1 MSSNPTY
8 EELESRVREFEED
21 ATRRREAEQAL
32 RKDSEQYRRFI
43 ENATVAVFVAQRGV
57 LVFVNPM
64 ASAMTG
70 YSAEEL
76 CTRPFIEFI
85 HPQDKQMVLDRHL
98 RRTRGED
105 LPSNYPFRIVHK
117 EGGSR
122 WVELRTVVIDWSGEP
137 ATLNF
142 LSDISAQKEA
152 EQALETSERKYC
164 ELSKMLRLMCD
175 NVPDMI
181 WAKDLK
187 KRFLFAN
194 RAICRN
200 LLNTIDTD
208 EPIGKTDMFFAH
220 RERESRP
227 HDPHWHTFGE
237 ICTDSDQVVMDS
249 RQPGHF
255 DEFGNVKG
263 SFLFLDVHKA
273 PFFDEEGEMI
283 GTVGC
288 AHDVTAEREVA
299 AKYRL
304 LADKMRDIVWMVDM
318 DLHTTYV
325 SPSVETVLG
334 FTPEE
339 RVLQRLEE
347 QITPESLAIVS
358 EVLGR
363 EMARE
368 ERGGADP
375 DRSVTL
381 VLEYYHKDGST
392 RWMENVIRGICNK
405 QGIPTGFHGVSRD
418 ITDRRREDAAER
430 LEMTRRQREASVVA
444 AIAASANLAEGAVR
458 DLAFQLT
465 EGASAA
471 IEVER
476 VGVWLFDEDGSRLVN
491 IDNYLASTG
500 DHMSGEVLL
509 ENEFRN
515 EFEALKHAKY
525 VDANDP
531 LTDPRTTGY
540 AEEYVKPN
548 RIAAMLDGVIRLGG
562 RNLGVICFEHV
573 GKWHRWQNDEIA
585 FVCQLAD
592 QVALAISNCER
603 RRAEEALQ
611 ESEER
616 YRHLVENTSE
626 AILVIQDGMVKFV
639 NSRTVTSFG
648 YSEAELLARPV
659 FELIHPGD
667 RDMVIQRYRQKIDGD
682 PKPTRYAYRVIH
694 KSGAIRWIEISSV
707 RIDWQGRPATLNLIT
722 DITDRKQT
730 EEALRQS
737 EIFLKET
744 ERIARLGGWKANPE
758 TDYLEWTEGVYN
770 IIEAPPDQKPGLSEG
785 LRFFLPEYIPVIREN
800 LARCLATGEAFCT
813 ECALTTTTG
822 KRLWTEVRGLA
833 PVVEEERSYVLG
845 TFQDITERKRT
856 EDVLRESEER
866 FRILTEK
873 SPLGMALIGMDGRY
887 EYLNPAFVSMFGY
900 TLEEI
905 PTGREWFRIAY
916 PDPTY
921 RREVIA
927 AWKDELALISQGDVR
942 TRTFMVQCK
951 CGTPKTIL
959 FRPVSLVSGR
969 QLLVC
974 EDITENIRAEEEK
987 ARLNAQLLQAQK
999 MESVGRLAG
1008 GVAHDSNNMLQAI
1021 LGHAEL
1027 TSMTLEQNHPAQRHL
1042 KKIQAAAERSATVV
1056 RQLLAFARKQAVS
1069 PRALD
1074 LNDTVSAM
1082 LKMVRRLVGEDIDL
1096 AWMPGHQLWKV
1107 MMDPS
1112 QVDQILVN
1120 LVVNARDAIA
1130 GVGKIVVE
1138 TRNMLLDESYCM
1150 EHPECIPGEYV
1161 LLGVTDNG
1169 TGMGK
1174 EILDHLFEPFFT
1186 TKEPGK
1192 GTGLGLSTIYGIVK
1206 QNNGCI
1212 EVTSRPGKGTTFSVY
1227 LPAFKTVTEEE
1238 NEGIRSQAM
1247 QGGLETIL
1255 LVEDEEMIREATHG
1269 MLEKLGY
1276 KVLSAHTPSHAIGLA
1291 KEHLGKIDLLIT
1303 DVVMPEM
1310 NGRDLA
1316 ERLSK
1321 QIPGMKHLFMSGYT
1335 ADVIA
1340 HQGITEKRGNF
1351 IQKPFSLDAL
1361 AAEVRK
1367 LLDMT

>member
-1 MSSNPTY
+1 MAMKSTY
-8 EELESRVREFEED
+8 EELERRVREFEDES
-21 ATRRREAEQAL
+21 ARRRQAEQAL
-32 RKDSEQYRRFI
+32 RKDSEQYKSFI

-64 ASAMTG
+64 TSAMTG
-70 YSAEEL
+70 YPAEEL
-76 CTRPFIEFI
+76 CTKPFVEFI
-85 HPQDKQMVLDRHL
+85 HPQDREMVLDRHL
-98 RRTRGED
+98 RRTKGEEV
-105 LPSNYPFRIVHK
+105 PSSYPFRIAHK
-117 EGGSR
+117 DGGSR
-122 WVELRTVVIDWSGEP
+122 WVELRTVVIDWRGEP

-142 LSDISAQKEA
+142 MGDISARKEA
-152 EQALETSERKYC
+152 EEALETSERNYYA
-164 ELSKMLRLMCD
+164 LFKMLRLMCD

-181 WAKDLK
+181 WAKDLE

-194 RAICRN
+194 RAICRD
-200 LLNTIDTD
+200 LLNARDTD
-208 EPIGKTDMFFAH
+208 EPIGKTDMFFAN
-220 RERESRP
+220 RERESHP
-227 HDPHWHTFGE
+227 ENPHWHTFGE
-237 ICTDSDQVVMDS
+237 ICSDSDQVVMDS
-249 RQPGHF
+249 RKPGHF

-263 SFLFLDVHKA
+263 RFLFLDVHKA
-273 PFFDEEGEMI
+273 PFFDEKGEMI
-283 GTVGC
+283 GTVGG
-288 AHDVTAEREVA
+288 ARDVMAQREVA

-304 LADKMRDIVWMVDM
+304 LADKMRDIVWMMDM

-325 SPSVETVLG
+325 SPSIETVLG

-339 RVLQRLEE
+339 RMVQKLEE
-347 QITPESLAIVS
+347 QITPESLAIVG

-368 ERGGADP
+368 ERGEADP

-381 VLEYYHKDGST
+381 VLEYCHKDGST
-392 RWMENVIRGICNK
+392 RWMESVISGIRDNK
-405 QGIPTGFHGVSRD
+405 GIISGFHGVSRD
-418 ITDRRREDAAER
+418 ITERRREEEVVRAEV
-430 LEMTRRQREASVVA
+430 TRRQREASLVA
-444 AIAASANLAEGAVR
+444 AVAANANLAEGAVR

-465 EGASAA
+465 EAASAA
-471 IEVER
+471 IEAER
-476 VGVWLFDEDGSRLVN
+476 VGVWLFDEEGSRLVN
-491 IDNYLASTG
+491 IDNYVASTG
-500 DHMSGEVLL
+500 EHISGEVLL
-509 ENEFRN
+509 EHEFRN

-548 RIAAMLDGVIRLGG
+548 RITAMLDAVIRLGG

-573 GKWHRWQNDEIA
+573 GKPHRWQDDEISFA
-585 FVCQLAD
+585 CQLAD
-592 QVALAISNCER
+592 QIALAISNRER

-648 YSEAELLARPV
+648 YSEAELLSRPI

-667 RDMVIQRYRQKIDGD
+667 RDMVIQRYGQKIDGD
-682 PKPTRYAYRVIH
+682 AKPTRYAYRVIH
-694 KSGAIRWIEISSV
+694 KSSAIRWIEISSV
-707 RIDWQGRPATLNLIT
+707 LIDWQGRPATLNLLT

-730 EEALRQS
+730 EEALRES
-737 EIFLKET
+737 EIFLTET
-744 ERIARLGGWKANPE
+744 EKIARLGGWKANPE
-758 TDYLEWTEGVYN
+758 TDYLEWTEGVYD
-770 IIEAPPDQKPGLSEG
+770 IIEAPHDLKPGLSEG
-785 LRFFLPEYIPVIREN
+785 LRFFLPEYIPVLREN
-800 LARCLATGEAFCT
+800 LKKCLATGEAFCT

-822 KRLWTEVRGLA
+822 KRLWTEVRGLS

-905 PTGREWFRIAY
+905 PTGRDWFRTAY
-916 PDPTY
+916 PDPDY
-921 RREVIA
+921 RRQVIA
-927 AWKDELALISQGDVR
+927 AWKEELAYISRGDAR
-942 TRTFMVQCK
+942 TRTFTVQCK
-951 CGTPKTIL
+951 GGMQKTIL
-959 FRPVSLVSGR
+959 FRPVSLISGR
-969 QLLVC
+969 QILVC
-974 EDITENIRAEEEK
+974 EDITESIRTEEEK

-1008 GVAHDSNNMLQAI
+1008 GVAHDFNNMLQAM
-1021 LGHAEL
+1021 LGHAQL
-1027 TSMTLEQNHPAQRHL
+1027 TSMTLEQDHPAQRNL

-1056 RQLLAFARKQAVS
+1056 RQLLAFARKQAVN
-1069 PRALD
+1069 PIPLD

-1096 AWMPGHQLWKV
+1096 AWMPGHPLWKV

-1120 LVVNARDAIA
+1120 LVVNARDAIE
-1130 GVGKIVVE
+1130 GVGKITVE
-1138 TRNMLLDESYCM
+1138 TRNMLLDETYCAD
-1150 EHPECIPGEYV
+1150 HPECIPGDYV
-1161 LLGVTDNG
+1161 SLAVTDNG
-1169 TGMGK
+1169 AGMSQ
-1174 EILDHLFEPFFT
+1174 EVLDQLFEPFFT

-1212 EVTSRPGKGTTFSVY
+1212 EVNSQPGKGAIFRVY
-1227 LPAFKTVTEEE
+1227 LPAFEPDAIEERE
-1238 NEGIRSQAM
+1238 ERTSQALK
-1247 QGGLETIL
+1247 QGAETIL
-1255 LVEDEEMIREATHG
+1255 LVEDEGMIRDAMHTL
-1269 MLEKLGY
+1269 LEQLGY
-1276 KVLSAHTPSHAIGLA
+1276 KVFSAKAPSLAIRQA
-1291 KEHLGKIDLLIT
+1291 EKNAEKIDLLIT

-1310 NGRDLA
+1310 NGRELA
-1316 ERLSK
+1316 ERLNRLR
-1321 QIPGMKHLFMSGYT
+1321 PGMKTLFMSGYT
-1335 ADVIA
+1335 SDVIA
-1340 HQGITEKRGNF
+1340 QQGVLEKRNNF

-1361 AAEVRK
+1361 AAKVREV
-1367 LLDMT
+1367 LDRV